1 MKNLILLV
9 TILLLTVT
17 SANAQWWSNSQKV
30 TGNKEMSKQTRNVGN
45 YDRVAVT
52 GMMDVQLV
60 AGKEGRIEV
69 EAESNL
75 MEYIETEVSG
85 DQLKISVK
93 KGVNLQPSNN
103 YPIKLV
109 VPFEDLDGLTLTGSG
124 HIRNSDV
131 ISSRSFKLSVT
142 GSGNM
147 NLDLRTEELEGS
159 ITGSGDVKLKGTTGS
174 FKCKVTGSGDFLAYG
189 LKADAVDASVSGSGD
204 IEISV
209 QNELSARVTGSGDIK
224 YRGNPDKQNFRTSGS
239 GSVSKN

>member
-9 TILLLTVT
+9 TILLFTVT
-17 SANAQWWSNSQKV
+17 SANAQWWSNSEKV

-103 YPIKLV
+103 YPIKLI
-109 VPFEDLDGLTLTGSG
+109 VPFEDLDGLSLTGSG

-131 ISSRSFKLSVT
+131 ISARSFKLSVT

-147 NLDLRTEELEGS
+147 NLDLRTEELEGA

-174 FKCKVTGSGDFLAYG
+174 FRCKVTGSGDFLAYD

-224 YRGNPDKQNFRTSGS
+224 YRGNPDKQNFKTSGS